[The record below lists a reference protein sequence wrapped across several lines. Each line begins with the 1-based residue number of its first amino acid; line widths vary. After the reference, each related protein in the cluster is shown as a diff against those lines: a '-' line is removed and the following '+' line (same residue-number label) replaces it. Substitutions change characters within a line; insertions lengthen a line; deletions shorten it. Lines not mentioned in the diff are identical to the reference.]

1 MPVAANTDASSIIRE
16 NDILKRDFENLKREL
31 QRITYE
37 NERMSRE
44 NKMLKRDMQATYDAN
59 SRIQQTMKEFVKK
72 MNLS

>member
-1 MPVAANTDASSIIRE
+1 MPVAANTDASLVLRE
-16 NDILKRDFENLKREL
+16 NEILKRDFENLKREL